1 MTKKPKTRRVESKG
15 KKLLGYLVI
24 FLVVLGL
31 CARPF
36 AKGALFY
43 QTYWG
48 GAVFIPFIFL
58 VAVGILVIAIRDLNK
73 K

>member
-1 MTKKPKTRRVESKG
+1 VTRKPKQRRKESKA
-15 KKLLGYLVI
+15 KKLAVYFVM

-36 AKGALFY
+36 AKGAFFY

-48 GAVFIPFIFL
+48 GAVFIPFIL
-58 VAVGILVIAIRDLNK
+58 LLAVGVIVIAIRDLNK